1 MAEGKVYLVGAGP
14 GDPELLTIK
23 GLRCVRQADVILYDG
38 LANPDLL
45 EEAPEGCEVID
56 VGKHIDGHRR
66 DRDRQQAKIDATM
79 LEKARAGLNVVRL
92 KGGDPFVFG
101 RGGEEAEAL
110 QSAGVPFEVVPG
122 ITSAIAAPAYAGI
135 PVTHRTLSPYV
146 TFVTGH
152 RASLEGAQD
161 VDWEGLARLGG
172 TLVVLMG
179 VRNRAEVAARLMA
192 GGYAAD
198 TPVAVVQ
205 RGTLPSQKTVRTALE
220 GLGGVDVT
228 NPAAIVVGQ
237 VAGLDFSWFE
247 SRPLFG
253 VRVAVTRTR
262 KQAGELV
269 GLLQA
274 LGAEVLEAPTVRI
287 EGPADWGPVDRA
299 IGEIEAYDWVVFSSA
314 NGVERF
320 FGRMLDLEGDLRAL
334 KGVRIAAVGPATAE
348 KIAAYYLGVDLCPS
362 HHVAEGLVEAF
373 KQEGGVAGKRIL
385 IPRAEQAREVLPGA
399 LREMGGDVREV
410 VVYRTVRPGAFPA
423 GVVSRLVRG
432 ELDLVTFTSSSTAGH
447 FADLLGPHRLE
458 RVRARIPAASIG
470 PSTSQTAR
478 DLGFRV
484 VAEPPE
490 GDISIP
496 GLVRAILAYYQDQ
509 IQV

>member
-1 MAEGKVYLVGAGP
+1 M
-14 GDPELLTIK
+14 LTVK

-66 DRDRQQAKIDATM
+66 DRDRQQAEIDATM

-179 VRNRAEVAARLMA
+179 VRNRAEVAARLMV
-192 GGYAAD
+192 GGYASD

-205 RGTLPSQKTVRTALE
+205 RGTLPSQKTVRTTLE
-220 GLGGVDVT
+220 GLAEVDVT

-253 VRVAVTRTR
+253 VRVAVTRMR

-274 LGAEVLEAPTVRI
+274 LGAEVLEGTHGPDRGAGRLGAGGPGDRGDRSIRLGGVFQRKWGGTLFRPNAGSGG
-287 EGPADWGPVDRA
+287 GPAG
-299 IGEIEAYDWVVFSSA
+299 F
-314 NGVERF
+314 ER
-320 FGRMLDLEGDLRAL
+320 GQNRSR
-334 KGVRIAAVGPATAE
+334 
-348 KIAAYYLGVDLCPS
+348 
-362 HHVAEGLVEAF
+362 
-373 KQEGGVAGKRIL
+373 
-385 IPRAEQAREVLPGA
+385 
-399 LREMGGDVREV
+399 
-410 VVYRTVRPGAFPA
+410 RPCYG
-423 GVVSRLVRG
+423 
-432 ELDLVTFTSSSTAGH
+432 
-447 FADLLGPHRLE
+447 
-458 RVRARIPAASIG
+458 
-470 PSTSQTAR
+470 
-478 DLGFRV
+478 
-484 VAEPPE
+484 
-490 GDISIP
+490 
-496 GLVRAILAYYQDQ
+496 
-509 IQV
+509 